1 MNPQGILVLHRL
13 LYSRLWH
20 CSFMLV
26 GLIFLFLFCFVL
38 FGVTRLFFSEYNNA
52 LFACKLTC
60 CPHQA
65 LRQRFQ
71 KRGMNKRTRGS
82 FRGEAFGARL
92 AKRFSSER
100 SAAVSFH
107 APQECENMQKRKQHH
122 SLQQSQESY
131 FIAIVVVLGCTCF
144 PRTTTWLQE
153 IPLICS

>member
-13 LYSRLWH
+13 LSSRLWH

-26 GLIFLFLFCFVL
+26 GLIFLFLFCFVWSDEI
-38 FGVTRLFFSEYNNA
+38 FVFSEYNNA

-65 LRQRFQ
+65 LQQRFQ
-71 KRGMNKRTRGS
+71 KRGMNRRTRGS

-92 AKRFSSER
+92 TKRCSSER

-107 APQECENMQKRKQHH
+107 APPGCENMQKCKQYH
-122 SLQQSQESY
+122 SLQQSQEYY

-144 PRTTTWLQE
+144 SRTTTWLQE